1 MSTPFN
7 TPWLADPVIDAYK
20 RDVDRSL
27 LRENLRLTWEE
38 RLIKGRRLQEL
49 AAELAR
55 AGRAL
60 RRRP

>member
-1 MSTPFN
+1 
-7 TPWLADPVIDAYK
+7 VIDAYK
-20 RDVDRSL
+20 FDVDRSL

-55 AGRAL
+55 DGRAL
-60 RRRP
+60 RQRP